1 MADAVAAYLDHLRTE
16 RGAAGNTLASYRR
29 DLRRYRAFLAGHGVG
44 DLAAVT
50 PTLLAGLVPALQSG
64 AGDDPALG
72 EASVART
79 LVAVRGLHRWARD
92 AGLTALDPA
101 ATLRAPV
108 PTPRAPRSLTVADVE
123 AVLAAAGAPG
133 TPLARRDRTLLEVLA
148 ATGAR
153 ISETVGLDLA
163 DVDLDGRTLR
173 LRGPGGRDR
182 VVPLPE
188 RVAATLRSYLLEVRP
203 ALAHE
208 TTAVFVNARGGRLSR
223 QSAWTVLARAA
234 ERAGV
239 SEHVSPHTLRH
250 SFAAHLVEA
259 GVDVREVQALL
270 GHASTAT
277 TQRYASEQRLDQR
290 LDQRPDRAAD
300 R

>member
-1 MADAVAAYLDHLRTE
+1 MADAVAAYLDHLRTA
-16 RGAAGNTLASYRR
+16 RGAAGSTLASYRR
-29 DLRRYRAFLAGHGVG
+29 DLRRYRAFLAGHGVH
-44 DLAAVT
+44 DLTAVT
-50 PTLLAGLVPALQSG
+50 PALLAGLVPALQ
-64 AGDDPALG
+64 AGDGDHPALG

-79 LVAVRGLHRWARD
+79 LVAVRGLHRWAR
-92 AGLTALDPA
+92 AEGLTAGDPA
-101 ATLRAPV
+101 ADPAAPLRAPV
-108 PTPRAPRSLTVADVE
+108 LARRAPRSLTVADVE
-123 AVLAAAGAPG
+123 AILGAAGAPG
-133 TPLARRDRTLLEVLA
+133 TLLARRDRTLLEVLA
-148 ATGAR
+148 TTGAR

-163 DVDLDGRTLR
+163 DVDLDGRTVR

-182 VVPLPE
+182 VVPLP
-188 RVAATLRSYLLEVRP
+188 AWATATLRSYLAEVRP
-203 ALAHE
+203 VLAHQA
-208 TTAVFVNARGGRLSR
+208 TAVFVNARGGRLSR

-277 TQRYASEQRLDQR
+277 TQRYASEQGP
-290 LDQRPDRAAD
+290 DQRPDQAAG

>member
-1 MADAVAAYLDHLRTE
+1 MADAVAAYLDHLRAE

-29 DLRRYRAFLAGHGVG
+29 DLRRYRSFLGAHGVC

-50 PTLLAGLVPALQSG
+50 PVLLAGLVPALQAG
-64 AGDDPALG
+64 DGDDPALG

-79 LVAVRGLHRWARD
+79 LVAVRGLHRWARG
-92 AGLTALDPA
+92 AGLTAVDPA

-108 PTPRAPRSLTVADVE
+108 LTPRAPRSLTVADVE

-153 ISETVGLDLA
+153 ISEAVGLDLA
-163 DVDLDGRTLR
+163 DVDLDGRTVR

-188 RVAATLRSYLLEVRP
+188 WATATLRSYLAEVRP

-208 TTAVFVNARGGRLSR
+208 VTAVFVNARGGRLSR
-223 QSAWTVLARAA
+223 QSAWSVLVRAA

-239 SEHVSPHTLRH
+239 TEHVSPHTLRH
-250 SFAAHLVEA
+250 SFAVHLVEA

-270 GHASTAT
+270 GHASAAT
-277 TQRYASEQRLDQR
+277 TQRYQPEQS
-290 LDQRPDRAAD
+290 RAAD